1 MEEKI
6 RNLIEGEVLKL
17 GVSIDSVE
25 YVKEGS
31 NYFLRIVIDR
41 DEPID
46 IDKCVE
52 VTNVINKSDV
62 GKWFK
67 DKIVAIGDGNND
79 AEMMEKADI
88 GIGFGAIRDIA
99 PAVLERASHAIY
111 TEKKLCEFLNDLV
124 GDIWE

>member
-25 YVKEGS
+25 YVKEGQ

-52 VTNVINKSDV
+52 VNNVINPLLDDIDFIDDSYILDITTKEK
-62 GKWFK
+62 G
-67 DKIVAIGDGNND
+67 GDY
-79 AEMMEKADI
+79 E
-88 GIGFGAIRDIA
+88 
-99 PAVLERASHAIY
+99 
-111 TEKKLCEFLNDLV
+111 
-124 GDIWE
+124 